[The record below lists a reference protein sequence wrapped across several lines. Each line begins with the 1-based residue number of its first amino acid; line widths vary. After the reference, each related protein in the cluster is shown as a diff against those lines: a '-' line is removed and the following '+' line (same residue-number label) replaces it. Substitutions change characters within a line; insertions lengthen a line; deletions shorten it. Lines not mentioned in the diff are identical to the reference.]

1 MRIAKASEGN
11 VAADIVAM
19 KVTSRK
25 LKILNASKM
34 KDVKISLLE
43 ICAVSIYLEQ
53 APVGMSAKRTGVKSV
68 VCHQTDMASFHHRK
82 ISPRSK

>member
-34 KDVKISLLE
+34 KDVK
-43 ICAVSIYLEQ
+43 
-53 APVGMSAKRTGVKSV
+53 
-68 VCHQTDMASFHHRK
+68 
-82 ISPRSK
+82 